1 MSLGGLYLLATHFGM
16 YIMLFFAIEAEKQ
29 KAVAEIQK
37 QTEAANLEKIKL
49 IVQQQI
55 AEAEAKQVCIQ
66 KSGAITELQQAEL
79 EYGYKREAVK
89 WENIGKGIA
98 QTKLPQM
105 WVAGS
110 NGTAG
115 GAQNPIELLV
125 NTMTLEKL
133 NSIAA
138 PKAAAK

>member
-1 MSLGGLYLLATHFGM
+1 M
-16 YIMLFFAIEAEKQ
+16 KQ

-37 QTEAANLEKIKL
+37 QIEAANLEKIKL
-49 IVQQQI
+49 IAQQQI

-79 EYGYKREAVK
+79 EYGYKREVVK

-105 WVAGS
+105 WVAGA
-110 NGTAG
+110 NGADG
-115 GAQNPIELLV
+115 KSSANPIELLI

-133 NSIAA
+133 NSV
-138 PKAAAK
+138 AAKPAASK